1 MKRMFAFIIIAF
13 VLPGHANTV
22 IDNLSRFNPKTV
34 FENYTDNPKEA
45 SINPGEGND
54 VLKSKGLN
62 EVSQN
67 KKAAELYNHVQSRGK
82 VSSNPNSSEMVEA
95 EKILEQAD
103 DVLKGGCYKVK
114 GECSRATTQ
123 KTCQEY
129 LSYSSKQCQRQR
141 NVSVKSS
148 TRIITRKIAR
158 SYHNEQVVNLERCAQ
173 FERSCTKANTVKVS
187 DTCEKLSVSVSVFG
201 RELKV
206 KTQPTC
212 QKPELTVV
220 LPYFSYLSDMTIK
233 VTEYD
238 SKDSF
243 NTSSCNISNQ
253 EEQCILERAECL
265 NPKTVKVINGI
276 RIYRDCWGEIEHYQC
291 GKISRSNCE
300 SLFKQGCSQ
309 IKSTCQSQAGNLC
322 HQFEQTFSCTSE
334 TCAKDKEICMD
345 NIPGSDGKG
354 DQSKAELSQDF
365 GEGVSKLGALIGVAD
380 DVYKNQITNG
390 EPHVFKGDAKECKK
404 HPLGI
409 RDCCTDSGW
418 GGWVVHCPKDLQDL
432 IKAKSEGRVVSLGS
446 YKKKKWKSRHYAY
459 CVFPSK
465 LAGIIQIQGR
475 GGQLGLS
482 FGSATLPNCS
492 GLTPEQL
499 ERIDFSRLD
508 LSALEQEFISK
519 KKLPDDF
526 SSSQSN
532 QNHIRALHQRG
543 KAHD

>member
-1 MKRMFAFIIIAF
+1 MKRMLAFIIIAF

-22 IDNLSRFNPKTV
+22 IDNLSRFNPRSV

-45 SINPGEGND
+45 SIEPGEGED
-54 VLKSKGLN
+54 ILKSAGIN
-62 EVSQN
+62 EVNQN
-67 KKAAELYNHVQSRGK
+67 KKAAELYKHIQSRGK
-82 VSSNPNSSEMVEA
+82 VQPNSESSEMKEA
-95 EKILEQAD
+95 ERLLEQAD

-114 GECSRATTQ
+114 DACKRTTTQ
-123 KTCQEY
+123 KICQEF
-129 LSYSSKQCQRQR
+129 LSYTNRQCQKLR
-141 NVSVKSS
+141 NVSIQTS
-148 TRIITRKIAR
+148 TRSITRKISR
-158 SYHNEQVVNLERCAQ
+158 SYRNEQVINLGQCPQ
-173 FERSCTKANTVKVS
+173 FDWSCTKTNTIKVA
-187 DTCEKLSVSVSVFG
+187 DTCEKLSVSVSVYG

-206 KTQPTC
+206 KAQPTC
-212 QKPELTVV
+212 QKPELTVA
-220 LPYFSYLSDMTIK
+220 LPYFSYFSDMTIK

-243 NTSSCNISNQ
+243 NTPFCNIGNQ
-253 EEQCILERAECL
+253 EEQCMLERAECL
-265 NPKTVKVINGI
+265 NPNTAKIINGI
-276 RIYRDCWGEIEHYQC
+276 RIYRDCWGEVEHYQC
-291 GKISRSNCE
+291 GKITRSSCQG
-300 SLFKQGCSQ
+300 LFQEGCSQ
-309 IKSTCQSQAGNLC
+309 VKSTCQSQNGNLC
-322 HQFEQTFSCTSE
+322 LQFEQEFSCTVE
-334 TCAKDKEICMD
+334 NCTKEKEVCIKK
-345 NIPGSDGKG
+345 IPCSDGSCN
-354 DQSKAELSQDF
+354 QTNAEVSQDF
-365 GEGVSKLGALIGVAD
+365 GEGISKLGALVGVAD
-380 DVYKNQITNG
+380 DVYQNQISNG